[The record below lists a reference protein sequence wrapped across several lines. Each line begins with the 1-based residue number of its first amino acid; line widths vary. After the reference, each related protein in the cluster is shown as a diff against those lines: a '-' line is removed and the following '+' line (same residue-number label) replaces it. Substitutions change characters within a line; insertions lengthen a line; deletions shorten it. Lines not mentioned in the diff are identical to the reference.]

1 MKKSILAILLA
12 LVMVASLL
20 PFGALADEDTIGAA
34 PATPTGSENYFFANG
49 VPINITASAPA
60 GGSPVSLTGFTATG
74 DSAYISWTVNGATSY
89 VGVSQDVWV
98 FGGADGRIAPVTVA
112 STSITMNGGTIDRL
126 FGGNFGEEGA
136 EDFCSEVTGDVRIFL
151 SGSGAVVRDL
161 LHGAGARNTC
171 VNGTVYMDF
180 NGVDLSKEKTTKLY
194 VNGGSWGDG
203 NEGTRDIANGTMI
216 TNAVANR
223 VEITATNS
231 DFYLVGAGGSGSTK
245 VNSATVRLTGCE
257 IDTLFISGINGEIS
271 TCDMDV
277 KDCTI
282 SAFAAANRGF
292 VGTADV
298 DFVNCDI
305 GSFETGASNGCFSS
319 DSGTPDG
326 SGVTGSV
333 TYNIDAESTVENA
346 ALTPL
351 VVKNNDNTTASIGN
365 ITLNKAGEPIELKVD
380 SFVTVYNSDG
390 TTKQDVKDFIVP
402 DGSTVNLSGANV
414 EVTAG
419 QKLTN
424 MGTITLDSDKAITIA
439 DGATFFDGGTT
450 NATVVGNEHKY
461 VAKVGNEGY
470 DSLDEAMDAVL
481 VNGGTLYVLQDCELK
496 EAQYSIAKNVTI
508 IGGGHK
514 VDVTVAEGAN
524 TIAFNVDSG
533 ASFVLN
539 GVNMTING
547 TANQDPASK
556 NDGTAFN
563 IGTNST
569 LKLTGNTVLALNKLN
584 RGITMGGEGSAKFII
599 NNGSFYVNTVD
610 GNLTNG
616 GTLEFTSA
624 YVNVDDC
631 GDYGF
636 SVNDITLNNSTLN
649 ISNVG
654 YSAIF
659 CNGGDL
665 TLENSDVNISNC
677 GSKLPKLDGTAAD
690 YVIDYK
696 DNLDGMNIT
705 VDQGSSLKL
714 TGNKNNSVNVGSGEF
729 RSAGTFVGN
738 VVVNTDTTCVVTV
751 EYNGIYTVDK
761 NDEITLP
768 AAPSKSGYAFLGW
781 SDGTTTYDARATVTI
796 TKNTT
801 FTAVWVRHPDTPYV
815 PEPEQPEQP
824 ETPVFPF
831 YDVPSSA
838 WYYTAVKYVYENKLM
853 DGVDTYVFAPNDT
866 LTRAMVWTIIARMS
880 GVDTTGGN
888 TWYAKAQEWVITNG
902 ISDGENPTAAI
913 TREQLVTMLY
923 RYAQIKGYDVS
934 VGENTNIL
942 SYVDATSISEYAMS
956 AFQWA
961 CGSGLTEGDENG
973 ALTPLATATRAQAA
987 AMIMRFCQSVK

>member
-20 PFGALADEDTIGAA
+20 PFGALADEDTIVAA
-34 PATPTGSENYFFANG
+34 PTTPTASGNAFFANG
-49 VPINITASAPA
+49 VPINITASAPS
-60 GGSPVSLTGFTATG
+60 GGTEATFSGFSAKGT
-74 DSAYISWTVNGATSY
+74 SAYISWTENNTTKY
-89 VGVSQDVWV
+89 IGVSRNVSV
-98 FGGADGRIAPVTVA
+98 VGGADGRTKAVTVD
-112 STSITMNGGTIDRL
+112 STSITMTGGTINNL
-126 FGGNFGEEGA
+126 FGGNYGEEGA
-136 EDFCSEVTGDVRIFL
+136 NTNFCSVVKDDVRISL
-151 SGSGAVVRDL
+151 SGSAVVLYL

-171 VNGTVYMDF
+171 VKGTVYMDF
-180 NGVDLSKEKTTKLY
+180 DGVDLSEEKTTSLY
-194 VNGGSWGDG
+194 VNGGSWGNG
-203 NEGTRDIANGTMI
+203 NEGTRDIVNGTMI
-216 TNAVANR
+216 TDAVANR

-231 DFYLVGAGGSGSTK
+231 RFYLVGAGGSGSTK
-245 VNSATVRLTGCE
+245 VNSATVSLTGCE
-257 IDTLFISGINGEIS
+257 IDTLFISGINGYIS
-271 TCDMDV
+271 TCDMYV

-282 SAFAAANRGF
+282 RAFAATNRGF

-305 GSFETGASNGCFSS
+305 ESFETGASNGCFSS

-333 TYNIDAESTVENA
+333 TYSIDAESTVEDA

-351 VVKNNDNTTASIGN
+351 VVRDTNDKTTASIGN
-365 ITLNKAGEPIELKVD
+365 ITLNKEGEPIELKVN
-380 SFVTVYNSDG
+380 SFVTVYSG
-390 TTKQDVKDFIVP
+390 TTAKQTVEDFIVP

-419 QKLTN
+419 QTLSN
-424 MGTITLDSDKAITIA
+424 MGIITLDSGKTITIA
-439 DGATFFDGGTT
+439 KGATFNDGGTT
-450 NATVVGNEHKY
+450 NATVVGNEGSIHKY
-461 VAKVGNEGY
+461 VAKVGDTGY
-470 DSLDEAMDAVL
+470 DSLADAMTDVL
-481 VNGGTLYVLQDCELK
+481 ANGGTLYVLQDCKLDA
-496 EAQYSIAKNVTI
+496 AQYSITEDVTI
-508 IGGGHK
+508 NGGNHD
-514 VDVTVAEGAN
+514 VDVTVANGAS
-524 TIAFNVDSG
+524 TIAFNVNSG
-533 ASFVLN
+533 ASFVLD

-659 CNGGDL
+659 CNGGNL

-714 TGNKNNSVNVGSGEF
+714 TGNKNNSVNVGSGKFE
-729 RSAGTFVGN
+729 SAGTFVGN

-761 NDEITLP
+761 NSQYTLP

-815 PEPEQPEQP
+815 PEPEEPEEP
-824 ETPVFPF
+824 EVPAFPF
-831 YDVPSSA
+831 YDVPTSA
-838 WYYTAVKYVYENKLM
+838 WYYTAVKYVYDNKLM

-913 TREQLVTMLY
+913 TREEFVTMLW
-923 RYAQIKGYDVS
+923 RLA
-934 VGENTNIL
+934 GEPIYTGDL
-942 SYVDATSISEYAMS
+942 SRVPDAGSISTWAQNAMLWSYAT
-956 AFQWA
+956 
-961 CGSGLTEGDENG
+961 GLTEGDENG

-987 AMIMRFCQSVK
+987 AMIMRFCESVK